1 MNNTH
6 ITVML
11 TDAVEALQIKSG
23 QWYIDG
29 TFGRGG
35 HTQEILNAGGN
46 VIAFDFDKQAIEY
59 GQEKFA
65 DEIKNGQ
72 LILIRENFSH
82 LADTV
87 LTFKE
92 KHSISK
98 ISGILFDFG
107 TSTEQLTSKERGFSF
122 EGDGPLDMRMDQR
135 LGVQAK
141 DLLAIIPEKQL
152 AELFS
157 VMGGERDAKRIA
169 RAIKKSPEPI
179 TTIEQLRKVILQ
191 NKHVKKNQKIHP
203 ATKVFQAL
211 RIAVNTELDNIIEMI
226 PQALN
231 LLENNGRIVTIAFHE
246 GEDRIIKHTFK
257 NWESRNLGYLTTKKP
272 LSPSDAEQEKN
283 PRSRSAKMRV
293 FVKGTNEN

>member
-11 TDAVEALQIKSG
+11 EDAVEALEVQKNH
-23 QWYIDG
+23 WYIDG

-35 HTQEILNAGGN
+35 HTKAILNAGGK
-46 VIAFDFDKQAIEY
+46 VIAFDFDQEAIEY
-59 GQEKFA
+59 GTQNFA
-65 DEIKNGQ
+65 KEIENQ
-72 LILIRENFSH
+72 SLILKRENFAQLSDVIVQ
-82 LADTV
+82 LKNENKITQ
-87 LTFKE
+87 
-92 KHSISK
+92 

-107 TSTEQLTSKERGFSF
+107 TSTQQLTSADRGFSF

-152 AELFS
+152 TDLFRD
-157 VMGGERDAKRIA
+157 MGGETDAKRIA
-169 RAIKKSPEPI
+169 KAIKSSPTPI
-179 TTIEQLRKVILQ
+179 STIKQLTELIDKVKGYRRGKL
-191 NKHVKKNQKIHP
+191 HP

-211 RIAVNTELDNIIEMI
+211 RIAVNTELDNILEML

-231 LLENNGRIVTIAFHE
+231 ILEKKGKIVTIAFHE
-246 GEDRIIKHTFK
+246 GEDKIIKHTFK
-257 NWESRNLGYLTTKKP
+257 SWESRNLGSTTKKP
-272 LSPSDAEQEKN
+272 FNPSETETSTN

-293 FVKGTNEN
+293 FIKE